1 MNSAFMVY
9 IPAAISLPNS
19 PLALVIPPPMAFGF
33 QVLIKVMVAYSSGCL
48 LVFSMMVSVILTF
61 FRSGLPCAKVIDV
74 KSKRKIKISG
84 FS

>member
-48 LVFSMMVSVILTF
+48 LVFSMMVHIDLDFFSVGVAL
-61 FRSGLPCAKVIDV
+61 C
-74 KSKRKIKISG
+74 KSD
-84 FS
+84 